1 MPGSPARIGSIG
13 HNGRVAPTGKR
24 AGARRA
30 AAPRRGFDGTALLL
44 CAGMTLCVIAWGFL
58 VYAAIEFG
66 VTARTGEAPAWAFMG
81 LAAVGAMACL
91 FFGLMLGSLLL
102 EKLGSP
108 KEPAERPE
116 PSAPRPAGGKRAA
129 R

>member
-1 MPGSPARIGSIG
+1 MGS
-13 HNGRVAPTGKR
+13 TGKR

-30 AAPRRGFDGTALLL
+30 AAPRRGLDGGALLL
-44 CAGMTLCVIAWGFL
+44 STGVTLCVIAWGFL

-66 VTARTGEAPAWAFMG
+66 VTARAGESPAWAFMG

-102 EKLGSP
+102 EKLSTPRSP
-108 KEPAERPE
+108 ADDLPAT
-116 PSAPRPAGGKRAA
+116 RPAGGKRAA